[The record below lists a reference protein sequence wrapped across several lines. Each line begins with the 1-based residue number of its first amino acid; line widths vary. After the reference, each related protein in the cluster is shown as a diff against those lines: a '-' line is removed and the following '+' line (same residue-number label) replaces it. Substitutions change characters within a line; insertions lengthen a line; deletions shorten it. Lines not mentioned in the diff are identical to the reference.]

1 MLRFWSFFMI
11 IWNYCVYNSLS
22 NFDSCKL
29 FWFTS
34 FLFIFTC
41 SRFET
46 IVAYFGSHYAFKLT
60 VWCRNIETSSMRV
73 GHSRVVVK
81 SQTTS
86 GSVAAVEAILEVKP
100 RFADHIIWPHKIM
113 VQNSDEQFCFQR
125 EGHCEFKH
133 PERKCKACCE
143 SNTRP
148 VRVQG
153 INAGGLGIK
162 YWLSKRRVEL
172 LGDVP
177 IFGIQSLLSNAD
189 QQIWVRFTIQV
200 LGSQISGL

>member
-1 MLRFWSFFMI
+1 MLRFWSFVMI

-22 NFDSCKL
+22 NLVLPSCSGS
-29 FWFTS
+29 FTS

-46 IVAYFGSHYAFKLT
+46 IVAYFWSHYAFKLT

-86 GSVAAVEAILEVKP
+86 GSVAAVKAILEVKP

-153 INAGGLGIK
+153 INAGGA
-162 YWLSKRRVEL
+162 
-172 LGDVP
+172 GDK
-177 IFGIQSLLSNAD
+177 
-189 QQIWVRFTIQV
+189 V
-200 LGSQISGL
+200 LTLQT